1 MMVWPK
7 HETME
12 TIEGFDQEFTRIHG
26 ALIDPRDSDVN
37 DAWITEFRKTTLL
50 KTHWENFEAFEQTH
64 PNKNWQWLRQRLRDY
79 IQRNRAFDNAEQLIA
94 DTVKRQQNNAE
105 GSKNTTTQESAN
117 NTNNSS
123 KSLCRFH
130 IQGHC
135 KFGDKCTESHQGDM
149 KNLIKRAAKAYGIPV
164 TPAFQNGEEDKG
176 DKAGK
181 KGKTKGKGAGKSK
194 KKGDNGDGSSDASS
208 SESDGEGGR
217 RRILPFAERPCLNT
231 AHFGKCDNH
240 EKKLCPYAHD
250 QKTQADYKAGK
261 IEGYE
266 VEKGKKIAETI
277 KAKGQTQFS
286 LPLALHL
293 KQ

>member
-26 ALIDPRDSDVN
+26 ALVDPRESDVN

-64 PNKNWQWLRQRLRDY
+64 PNKNWRWLRQRLRDY

-94 DTVKRQQNNAE
+94 DTAKRQQNNAE
-105 GSKNTTTQESAN
+105 GGKNTTTQDSAN
-117 NTNNSS
+117 NANTNS
-123 KSLCRFH
+123 KGLCRFYV
-130 IQGHC
+130 QGHC

-164 TPAFQNGEEDKG
+164 APVVQAGEEDKG
-176 DKAGK
+176 DKKGK
-181 KGKTKGKGAGKSK
+181 KGKGKGKGKGK
-194 KKGDNGDGSSDASS
+194 KKGDDGSDSSD

-217 RRILPFAERPCLNT
+217 RPRIPLAQRPCLNI

-250 QKTQADYKAGK
+250 QKTKADYEAGN
-261 IEGYE
+261 IQGYSIDKVKKV
-266 VEKGKKIAETI
+266 VEMI
-277 KAKGQTQFS
+277 KARGETQFH
-286 LPLALHL
+286 LPRALYL